1 METVGCVDTNYVYSV
16 KLFQISWNNSR
27 SKLLE
32 SVITQFQCWILSP
45 TFHPSHRRP
54 RKAWNSLNVSFDWK
68 SNARAIWTRGGF
80 VARTLSNFLHL
91 STAVNELSFPLF
103 ARAFRSRIFSSPNFR
118 SKDFRFFPL
127 FSHLAHLVYLTT
139 YLFFFF
145 APFNL
150 AVQDLR
156 RAKLWINN
164 FLHHEDYYS

>member
-1 METVGCVDTNYVYSV
+1 METVGCVDTNYVYSNYF
-16 KLFQISWNNSR
+16 KLVGITLDQNPR
-27 SKLLE
+27 
-32 SVITQFQCWILSP
+32 ITQFQYWILSP

-103 ARAFRSRIFSSPNFR
+103 ARAFRSRIFPIFARKIS
-118 SKDFRFFPL
+118 DFFHFL
-127 FSHLAHLVYLTT
+127 FSHLGHLVYLTT

-156 RAKLWINN
+156 RAKRALN
-164 FLHHEDYYS
+164 